1 MSAIRAATLAT
12 ANKIL
17 NPIIFPSVCRPFRSG
32 PKVTVLGGG
41 ISHCRIRC
49 LSSDSGGGGGKKVSA
64 RLSQMRQLLQDA
76 EERAFRADDEP
87 APKIT
92 LDHVTVSFARSG
104 GPGGQNVNKVN
115 TKVDMRF
122 NVKNA
127 YWLSDRIRDRIL
139 IMEKNRINKDGE
151 IVISSTK
158 TRTQKG
164 NIEDALEKV
173 QLTEVKLTLHSKY
186 IEGFISLKQI
196 EYSLAIT
203 SADRQPGVEILTV
216 SADRQPGAK
225 KWIKVTPFPHPSI
238 CVLDIWTCIL
248 NKKEE
253 LRENTEFLRFF
264 CNVDST
270 YRNSALGYHSIERQ
284 QQLFETALNRCLGRH
299 PDVNLSKISMLFFP
313 VYHDEHII
321 IVCYDFKRKAIEIL
335 DNHVVTKPED
345 IIYSGAVQNLT
356 SNLVAYLKGKGH
368 LYSQL
373 LTKISPVVPLTT
385 WATKKSN
392 NSNVIFVMRCMET
405 YFGGG
410 VKGWNTGLRKEGA
423 AQNAQLKLLR
433 QRYLS
438 EIVRF
443 ELNTVRSEVLRK
455 SAEYRRKSL
464 ERNREIR
471 DENARLP

>member
-173 QLTEVKLTLHSKY
+173 QVYLSQTNRV
-186 IEGFISLKQI
+186 FIS
-196 EYSLAIT
+196 
-203 SADRQPGVEILTV
+203 D
-216 SADRQPGAK
+216 
-225 KWIKVTPFPHPSI
+225 
-238 CVLDIWTCIL
+238 
-248 NKKEE
+248 
-253 LRENTEFLRFF
+253 
-264 CNVDST
+264 
-270 YRNSALGYHSIERQ
+270 
-284 QQLFETALNRCLGRH
+284 
-299 PDVNLSKISMLFFP
+299 
-313 VYHDEHII
+313 
-321 IVCYDFKRKAIEIL
+321 
-335 DNHVVTKPED
+335 HVRR
-345 IIYSGAVQNLT
+345 S
-356 SNLVAYLKGKGH
+356 
-368 LYSQL
+368 
-373 LTKISPVVPLTT
+373 TT
-385 WATKKSN
+385 WCGDIDRVRRSTTWCEEMDKSD
-392 NSNVIFVMRCMET
+392 SFSPCKM
-405 YFGGG
+405 
-410 VKGWNTGLRKEGA
+410 
-423 AQNAQLKLLR
+423 
-433 QRYLS
+433 
-438 EIVRF
+438 
-443 ELNTVRSEVLRK
+443 
-455 SAEYRRKSL
+455 
-464 ERNREIR
+464 
-471 DENARLP
+471 P